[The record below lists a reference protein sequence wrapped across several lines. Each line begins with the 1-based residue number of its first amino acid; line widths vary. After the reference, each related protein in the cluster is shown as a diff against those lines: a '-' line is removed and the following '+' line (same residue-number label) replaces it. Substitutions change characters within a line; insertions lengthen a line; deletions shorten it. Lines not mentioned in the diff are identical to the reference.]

1 MTKREQTGR
10 AVFYSRDSGGE
21 HETTPG
27 EYVRW
32 GQRQATALGVS
43 FGGTPEQIEAMIRD
57 GRSQDGDLF
66 LDYGVKGNQLQRPG
80 LDALF
85 RVALTDPGVTHILIQ
100 RRDRLARPDDPLD
113 AMKMETTLREAG
125 LALVFMNN
133 HLPPS
138 QRGKRDLGEAIV
150 ALVEYDNAGKQRT
163 ELAQKMIYAQLNLAR
178 MGFSTGGRPPFG
190 FRRWLVQADGTPV
203 RQLAD
208 GERVRMAGHHVVWLP
223 GPEEEVAVIRRI
235 LTMLETMP
243 AARVA
248 ATLTAEGVPTP
259 DHGRTRTDRGLKHA
273 TAGVWRQSVVTGI
286 ARNPLVAAL
295 VSYGRRSM
303 GDQARFTPEGPR
315 PLEEADRD
323 AAGQPRVVRNPEAAL
338 ITRPSPAAFEPI
350 LDPGRHRKLVALL
363 DERGGTQRGKPRSQD
378 PARNPLGGRVFD
390 MNCTWPMYRVPA
402 GGAFRYTCG
411 LYMQSHGQS
420 CAHNHLDGPTAV
432 RFLLS
437 CVRQRVLAPRIL
449 VKLEARLTELA
460 RRESAESAAAAELRS
475 KEAALLAVRAQLER
489 VERNLALAES
499 PAQFRAVAAQFDR
512 FQGQVRALEAEVGV
526 LRRQADKGEDAETE
540 VAAALALLRRLTE
553 WAAQAEDYAAVG
565 ELFRQVNVKLF
576 ARFQAVPAK
585 QRVLNKLVGGVVTF
599 GTSAPPVEPYS
610 GPTARQKLTSPAA
623 PCAAGRG
630 DPSSPAVP
638 KPCGPGQEGES
649 LGNVSR
655 GEPRC
660 TFVNE
665 IIGLPLVLC
674 VFPQVHAFSGD
685 AVLQLVEPGL
695 YRKGLRVHRSTAPT
709 PDDRR

>member
-1 MTKREQTGR
+1 LSKRQQAGR
-10 AVFYSRDSGGE
+10 ALFYTRDSGGK
-21 HETTPG
+21 HEMTLP
-27 EYVRW
+27 EYVEWAR
-32 GQRQATALGVS
+32 RQAQGLGLRFDGTAEVI
-43 FGGTPEQIEAMIRD
+43 TEMVRD
-57 GRSQDGDLF
+57 SCAHRGDLF
-66 LDYGVKGNQLQRPG
+66 LDYGVAGNILTRAG
-80 LDALF
+80 LDALIKE
-85 RVALTDPGVTHILIQ
+85 ALTDCNVSHVFIP
-100 RRDRLARPDDPLD
+100 RRDRLARPDDPVD
-113 AMKMETTLREAG
+113 ALKLEGVFRDNGITLVFTERTLPPVKKGQRRDIGEMIA
-125 LALVFMNN
+125 ALVDYEK
-133 HLPPS
+133 S
-138 QRGKRDLGEAIV
+138 GKDRRDLAE
-150 ALVEYDNAGKQRT
+150 
-163 ELAQKMIYAQLNLAR
+163 KMIYAQIRLAGL
-178 MGFSTGGRPPFG
+178 GFSVGGRPPYG
-190 FRRWLVQADGTPV
+190 FRRWLAREDGSPV

-208 GERVRMAGHHVVWLP
+208 GERVRMPGHHVVWLP
-223 GPEEEVAVIRRI
+223 GPEEEVAVILRI

-286 ARNPLVAAL
+286 ARNPLVGAL

-303 GDQARFTPEGPR
+303 GDQARFTPQGPR
-315 PLEEADRD
+315 ALEETDRD
-323 AAGQPRVVRNPEAAL
+323 AEGQPRVVRNPEAAL
-338 ITRPSPAAFEPI
+338 ITRPSPAAFEPLI
-350 LDPGRHRKLVALL
+350 DPERRRRLVALL

-378 PARNPLGGRVFD
+378 PARNPLGSRVFD
-390 MNCTWPMYRVPA
+390 LNCTWPMYRVPA
-402 GGAFRYTCG
+402 GGGFRYTCG

-420 CAHNHLDGPTAV
+420 CAHNHIDGPTAV
-432 RFLLS
+432 RFLLG

-460 RRESAESAAAAELRS
+460 RQESAEGAAALELRS
-475 KEAALLAVRAQLER
+475 KEAALEAVKAQMEK

-526 LRRQADKGEDAETE
+526 LRRQADQGEDAETE

-553 WAAQAEDYAAVG
+553 WAAQAEDY
-565 ELFRQVNVKLF
+565 VNVKLF

-623 PCAAGRG
+623 QGAAGPG

-638 KPCGPGQEGES
+638 KPTGPGQEGES

-655 GEPRC
+655 GDWIRTSDLLNPIQCCQPEPKA
-660 TFVNE
+660 
-665 IIGLPLVLC
+665 
-674 VFPQVHAFSGD
+674 VHRHAHAISNFATETY
-685 AVLQLVEPGL
+685 AVTN
-695 YRKGLRVHRSTAPT
+695 YRVHCAFCAWSRPKNMSKGYAKGG
-709 PDDRR
+709 